1 MTMRYGYAFA
11 VAMIVAPTAVANE
24 VTFSKHVAPI
34 LYKHCATC
42 HRPGEV
48 GPFPLLSYKDA
59 AKRADFIKEVTS
71 DRRMPPWK
79 AVHGTAEFR
88 DERRLS
94 DDEMK
99 TLAKWADDG
108 APEGDPKDLPP
119 APTFRDGW
127 HLGEPDLILKMPKPY
142 TVPAGGRDLQLCF
155 VVPIPVDE
163 NRTVAAIEFHPGNR
177 KVVHHAIFYL
187 DATGMARLKAGRDG
201 HYASFGGPG
210 ILPTGGLGSW
220 APGAEPRR
228 LPDGVGKFI
237 RKGSDLVLQ
246 IHYHP
251 VGKEEIDQSSLGIY
265 FTKKPA
271 EKLVAGIGLINRR
284 IDIPAGAK
292 DYTRTAKT
300 EPLPADCTVLA
311 IGPHMHNLG
320 REMKV
325 EARLPDGTVK
335 PMIHVADW
343 DWNWQGSYAYKE
355 PVRLPKGTVL
365 HLVAKYDNSTD
376 NPRNPSNPPKRVTWG
391 EETTD
396 EMCLCGLQ
404 VIADT
409 KADLLKIVTM
419 RGNGLGLILG
429 GGVTRDVLED
439 GPRGD
444 VTIPERFKT
453 VLGLYDK
460 NKDGK
465 LSPAE
470 VDAMPE
476 RFRVLVRAYLR

>member
-1 MTMRYGYAFA
+1 MRYRSTFIAA
-11 VAMIVAPTAVANE
+11 LLAAPTAFAE
-24 VTFSKHVAPI
+24 DVTFSKHVAPI
-34 LYKHCATC
+34 LYKHCANC

-48 GPFPLLSYKDA
+48 GPFPLLTYKDA
-59 AKRADFIKEVTS
+59 AKRADFIKEVTA

-79 AVHGTAEFR
+79 AVHGYAEFL

-99 TLAKWADDG
+99 TLAKWADAG
-108 APEGDPKDLPP
+108 APEGDPKDLPATP
-119 APTFRDGW
+119 KFPEGW

-155 VVPIPVDE
+155 VVPIPVDADK
-163 NRTVAAIEFHPGNR
+163 TVSAIEFHPGNR

-187 DATGMARLKAGRDG
+187 DANGMARRKGGKDG
-201 HYASFGGPG
+201 HYTSFGGPG

-251 VGKEEIDQSSLGIY
+251 IGKEESDQSSLGIY
-265 FTKKPA
+265 FSKKPA
-271 EKLVAGIGLINRR
+271 EKLVAGIGLMNRR
-284 IDIPAGAK
+284 IAIPAGAK
-292 DYTRTAKT
+292 DYTLTADS
-300 EPLPADCTVLA
+300 EPLPADCTALS
-311 IGPHMHNLG
+311 IGPHMHNIG

-335 PMIHVADW
+335 PMVHVADW

-365 HLVAKYDNSTD
+365 HLEAKYDNSSD
-376 NPRNPSNPPKRVTWG
+376 NPRNPSNPPKAVRWG

-396 EMCLCGLQ
+396 EMCLCGVQ

-419 RGNGLGLILG
+419 KRNQLGLLLG
-429 GGVTRDVLED
+429 GGVTRDVLE
-439 GPRGD
+439 
-444 VTIPERFKT
+444 EK
-453 VLGLYDK
+453 K
-460 NKDGK
+460 
-465 LSPAE
+465 
-470 VDAMPE
+470 
-476 RFRVLVRAYLR
+476 